1 MDEGQKATDSM
12 RASLAFIPKARD
24 SGAAFSTETAR
35 RWMDGCADD
44 ARGTD
49 ERTDRGRSRTTEDA
63 RGEEEK
69 IVAFGRMNVR
79 PHKGKNSAAET
90 VAVHTE
96 LESCALQEE
105 RVQSFWEHQPKSIT
119 VIWQLL
125 LFLTHPKVSCL
136 KQD

>member
-63 RGEEEK
+63 RDEDEK

-79 PHKGKNSAAET
+79 PRKGKNSAAEA

-96 LESCALQEE
+96 LESSPSHLCASLQ
-105 RVQSFWEHQPKSIT
+105 RT
-119 VIWQLL
+119 
-125 LFLTHPKVSCL
+125 LFSLWSKAARMQFIL
-136 KQD
+136 